1 MSVTADLDAAVGA
14 VKSGDLT
21 ALGARDVHGW
31 TAFTAAEEQRVKAV
45 RRLVDEVKWSA
56 PAKPDKGVRPVSVA
70 VFGPPG
76 CGKSTAVEKILGG
89 KKAHTFNLT
98 QIRGPWALAD
108 ALLKK
113 IKDAKDVSYVFFDE
127 FDAPLEGA
135 RWGWLPWL
143 LAPMEDGVVYDA
155 NGTPNPLG
163 SAVFFFAGGT
173 AESLTAFSGAADPA
187 AFRAAK
193 GPDFV
198 SRLSDF
204 YDIAGPNVADGRE
217 RLARRAGVL
226 HRICKPRSAAGGV
239 HDDLLRAMLQAGR
252 YRHGAR
258 SMNTVG
264 SFVIAGA
271 GAVEATREHLPDPA
285 ALGVHVDRGPMDPT
299 VRGGCIAL
307 SGGGTP
313 NQQENFEP
321 AWRAVAH
328 RLWQDGAT
336 IAFGGIW
343 DTGGL
348 SDVLRTA
355 ASELP
360 RALTREPNLEPPRVR
375 SFPPGRQP
383 QPGDGVVDEH
393 GVLIERHVQGVLPG
407 EGDGW
412 SGWLHRAV
420 SLFRMRLQVAD
431 VSVARVAMGGK
442 TVGYSGRFAGLAEEV
457 MLSLRAGHP
466 IFVAGGY
473 GGAARDVGALL
484 GLARPWYGSDMPTF
498 RVPYGEENER
508 ELQQRQELFRPPPWA
523 DLPVTVAEL
532 VCFLKEHA
540 LGGPKWPD
548 NGLTVSENR
557 ALFESVD
564 AAEVARFVEAG
575 LRRRFEPQG

>member
-31 TAFTAAEEQRVKAV
+31 TAFTAAEEQRVKAL

-127 FDAPLEGA
+127 FDAPLAGA

-155 NGTPNPLG
+155 DGTPNPIG

-173 AESLTAFSGAADPA
+173 AESLAAFSGATDPA

-217 RLARRAGVL
+217 RLARRAGAL
-226 HRICKPRSAAGGV
+226 HRVYKPRSAAGGL

-258 SMNTVG
+258 SINTVV
-264 SFVIAGA
+264 SFIFAGA
-271 GAVEATREHLPDPA
+271 GTVEANREHLPDAA
-285 ALGVHVDRGPMDPT
+285 ALGVHVDRGPLDPS

-307 SGGGTP
+307 SGGGP
-313 NQQENFEP
+313 
-321 AWRAVAH
+321 
-328 RLWQDGAT
+328 
-336 IAFGGIW
+336 
-343 DTGGL
+343 
-348 SDVLRTA
+348 
-355 ASELP
+355 
-360 RALTREPNLEPPRVR
+360 
-375 SFPPGRQP
+375 
-383 QPGDGVVDEH
+383 
-393 GVLIERHVQGVLPG
+393 
-407 EGDGW
+407 
-412 SGWLHRAV
+412 
-420 SLFRMRLQVAD
+420 
-431 VSVARVAMGGK
+431 GK

-466 IFVAGGY
+466 VFVAGGF

-484 GLARPWYGSDMPTF
+484 GLARPWAGSELPTF
-498 RVPYGEENER
+498 RVPYGEKCEL
-508 ELQQRQELFRPPPWA
+508 ELQERHDLFRPPPWA

-532 VCFLKEHA
+532 VRFLKEHA
-540 LGGPKWPD
+540 LGGPRWPD
-548 NGLTVSENR
+548 NGLTPSENR

-564 AAEVARFVEAG
+564 AAEVAGFVEAG
-575 LRRRFEPQG
+575 LRRRFEIQR